1 MNIQER
7 EQFLEKYKEKLQL
20 AEEEHSEEAAE
31 LEVIVKAI
39 IKTIPE
45 KVTNHIC
52 PYCGRMIQIKKNFCS
67 NCGQAT
73 R

>member
-7 EQFLEKYKEKLQL
+7 EQLLEKYKEKLQL
-20 AEEEHSEEAAE
+20 AEEEHSEEVAE
-31 LEVIVKAI
+31 LEEIVKAI

-45 KVTNHIC
+45 TITNHLC

-67 NCGQAT
+67 SCGQAVK
-73 R
+73 